1 MTNPLA
7 EPFKKTFRTTATHV
21 VKAPGRV
28 NLIGE
33 HLDYN
38 GLPVLPMAIQR
49 RVEMVFRSRDDEMV
63 RLANATSSA
72 YDPMEFR
79 LSRKV
84 PRGPAGDWEN
94 YPKAAG
100 QALTREFGLM
110 GGLDGLV
117 ASNLP
122 VAVGLSSSAALVVAV
137 ALAIMEVN
145 IYDLE
150 PGELAELLAEGER
163 YVGTRGGAMDQAVC
177 LLAEKGTASRIE
189 FDPLSVT
196 HVPIPDDWRF
206 VVASTL
212 VKAEKSGAAK
222 EAYNARTRE
231 CAEALEAVAPRV
243 DADDPPGS
251 YSELLERVDSTDELV
266 AMADEVMNET
276 LLRRFRHVVTE
287 ARRVR
292 EAEEALRAG
301 ELAAFGS
308 LLDASHRSLR
318 NDYEVS
324 SPELDELLRVAW
336 EGGAAGARL
345 TGAGFGGCILAVCR
359 KGEDKGLIAA
369 LDEAYYAKRDVE
381 GPLKMHRF
389 VAKPR
394 GGAAVEPL

>member
-1 MTNPLA
+1 MTSPLA
-7 EPFKKTFRTTATHV
+7 EPFKRTFRTTATHV

-49 RVEMVFRSRDDEMV
+49 RVEMVFCSRDDEMV

-72 YDPMEFR
+72 YGPREFR

-84 PRGPAGDWEN
+84 PRGPAGDWGN

-145 IYDLE
+145 IYDLG
-150 PGELAELLAEGER
+150 PRELAKLLAEGER
-163 YVGTRGGAMDQAVC
+163 YVGTKGGAMDQAVC

-212 VKAEKSGAAK
+212 VTAEKSGPAR
-222 EAYNARTRE
+222 EAYNTRTRE

-243 DADDPPGS
+243 DAGDPPSS
-251 YSELLERVDSTDELV
+251 YPELLERASTEELV

-287 ARRVR
+287 AKRVH
-292 EAEEALRAG
+292 EAEAALRAG
-301 ELAAFGS
+301 ELSAFGS

-345 TGAGFGGCILAVCR
+345 TGAGFGGCIVAVCR
-359 KGEDKGLIAA
+359 KGEDKDLIAA
-369 LDEAYYAKRDVE
+369 LDEGYYAERDVE
-381 GPLKMHRF
+381 GSLKKHRF
-389 VAKPR
+389 VARPR
-394 GGAAVEPL
+394 GPATVEPL

>member
-1 MTNPLA
+1 MTSPLA
-7 EPFKKTFRTTATHV
+7 EPFKKTFRTMATHV

-33 HLDYN
+33 HIDYN
-38 GLPVLPMAIQR
+38 SLPVLPMAIQR
-49 RVEMVFRSRDDEMV
+49 RVEMVFCSRDDEMV
-63 RLANATSSA
+63 RLGNATSRE
-72 YDPMEFR
+72 YGPREFR
-79 LSRKV
+79 LARTV
-84 PRGPAGDWEN
+84 PRGPAGDWGN
-94 YPKAAG
+94 YARAAG
-100 QALTREFGLM
+100 QALTRQFGLM

-122 VAVGLSSSAALVVAV
+122 IAVGLSSSAALVVAV

-150 PGELAELLAEGER
+150 PPELADLLAEGER
-163 YVGTRGGAMDQAVC
+163 YVGTKGGGMDQAVC
-177 LLAEKGTASRIE
+177 LLAEPGTATRIS
-189 FDPLSVT
+189 FDPLTVT
-196 HVPIPDDWRF
+196 HVPVPDDWRF

-212 VKAEKSGAAK
+212 AKAEKAGNAR

-243 DADDPPGS
+243 DADDPPKS
-251 YSELLERVDSTDELV
+251 YPELLERGGSAEELV

-287 ARRVR
+287 AERVDR
-292 EAEEALRAG
+292 AVEAMKAG
-301 ELAAFGS
+301 DLGTFAS

-324 SPELDELLRVAW
+324 SPELDELLMAAW

-359 KGEDKGLIAA
+359 QGEDKGLIAA
-369 LDEAYYAKRDVE
+369 LDENYYAGRKVD
-381 GPLKMHRF
+381 GPLKKHRF
-389 VAKPR
+389 VAR
-394 GGAAVEPL
+394 ARGAASVELL